1 MNLQEQCATT
11 IAIQTEFRT
20 SGRSELAHE
29 ICHRPHDAYGIMEC
43 VFGWL
48 EGASNMI
55 DEMCGLSP
63 AGTAKFWQDLGL
75 SIANGSFFDVEGDG
89 ADSV

>member
-1 MNLQEQCATT
+1 
-11 IAIQTEFRT
+11 
-20 SGRSELAHE
+20 
-29 ICHRPHDAYGIMEC
+29 MEC